1 MERFGKPEEM
11 IISQCMNYKI
21 DSKYQAQYIRYTYPP
36 LRGYLIVKYFKEKVV
51 MLVRKLDNAI
61 S

>member
-1 MERFGKPEEM
+1 M

-21 DSKYQAQYIRYTYPP
+21 EYQAQYIRYTYPRYTDI
-36 LRGYLIVKYFKEKVV
+36 L
-51 MLVRKLDNAI
+51 